1 MKKSLSLLFLLISI
15 SPLFAQSPKSP
26 YQTDFWTDGSL
37 ITGEVALNVLGVVLI
52 QNKDDL
58 SPAEAYTL
66 DKNDL
71 AGINRPV
78 AGNYSQQADEA
89 SYIPFYASFASPL
102 LLLLGENERKNY
114 GPIMVLFLETMAM
127 TGALYAN
134 TAGLVDKSRPLVY
147 NKQLRMEERTEA
159 GAQRSFF
166 AGHTAATA
174 AATFFTAKVFQDFH
188 PNSSAIP
195 FVWAG
200 AVALP
205 GFVGYLRMEAGK
217 HFLTDNIIGFGVGAL
232 SGILIPELHKIG
244 NDKVDVYPAIDS
256 NVNGTGI
263 SSTGIG
269 FNFSF

>member
-15 SPLFAQSPKSP
+15 STLVAQSSGSP
-26 YQTDFWTDGSL
+26 YQTDFWNDGSI
-37 ITGEVALNVLGVVLI
+37 ITGEVGLNVLGVILI
-52 QNKDDL
+52 QNKDDITT
-58 SPAEAYTL
+58 AEAYAM

-71 AGINRPV
+71 AGINRPI
-78 AGNYSQQADEA
+78 AGNYSPEADEA

-102 LLLLGENERKNY
+102 LLLLGEEERKNY
-114 GPIMVLFLETMAM
+114 GQIMVLFIESMAM

-188 PNSSAIP
+188 PDSPAIP

-200 AVALP
+200 AAAIP
-205 GFVGYLRMEAGK
+205 AFVGYLRMEAGK

-244 NDKVDVYPAIDS
+244 NDKVDVYPSID
-256 NVNGTGI
+256 NDINGTGI
-263 SSTGIG
+263 SSAGVG
-269 FNFSF
+269 LKFNF

>member
-1 MKKSLSLLFLLISI
+1 M
-15 SPLFAQSPKSP
+15 
-26 YQTDFWTDGSL
+26 
-37 ITGEVALNVLGVVLI
+37 NVLGVLFI
-52 QNKDDL
+52 QHKDGITA
-58 SPAEAYTL
+58 AEANDL

-71 AGINRPV
+71 WGINRPI
-78 AGNYSQQADEA
+78 AGNYSTEADEA

-102 LLLLGENERKNY
+102 LLLLGEDERKNY
-114 GPIMVLFLETMAM
+114 GQIMVLFIESMAM

-147 NKQLRMEERTEA
+147 NQQLKMEKRTEA

-174 AATFFTAKVFQDFH
+174 AATFFTAKIFNDFH
-188 PNSSAIP
+188 PDSPAVP

-200 AVALP
+200 AAAIP
-205 GFVGYLRMEAGK
+205 AFVGYLRMEAGK

-244 NDKVDVYPAIDS
+244 NEKIDVYPVID
-256 NVNGTGI
+256 NDVNGTGI
-263 SSTGIG
+263 SSAGVG
-269 FNFSF
+269 LQYKF